1 MARLDT
7 KDARTTTKGRR
18 AALSRRGEHTIDH
31 RKDSTPCLSAPT
43 GRRAYNRRP
52 RSLNTDDSTS
62 AAPNARSERRARG
75 PTGGAQLL
83 DRRPRRIAD
92 GGHGPEARGAHPTGL
107 VAPLEEVCLQPE
119 AGSAICVQR
128 FDDSLNSAIRT
139 TYRISLRSSSLLM
152 PRYPSTRVVYFGW
165 STRRARRKRSQ
176 TIQAKHS
183 TREGWATT

>member
-1 MARLDT
+1 MNEHASPTDKEPVGPTAQRGGT
-7 KDARTTTKGRR
+7 RGNKAARTRSR
-18 AALSRRGEHTIDH
+18 A
-31 RKDSTPCLSAPT
+31 SAPT
-43 GRRAYNRRP
+43 GAARTNRRLE
-52 RSLNTDDSTS
+52 SLQTDDSTS
-62 AAPNARSERRARG
+62 AATCRTSGRRARG

-92 GGHGPEARGAHPTGL
+92 GGHDPGARGAHPTGL

-152 PRYPSTRVVYFGW
+152 PRYPSTRVV
-165 STRRARRKRSQ
+165 
-176 TIQAKHS
+176 
-183 TREGWATT
+183 

>member
-7 KDARTTTKGRR
+7 KDARTTTMGRR
-18 AALSRRGEHTIDH
+18 AALSRRGEDTIDH
-31 RKDSTPCLSAPT
+31 RKDRAPCLSAPT

-62 AAPNARSERRARG
+62 AAPNARCERRARG

-139 TYRISLRSSSLLM
+139 TYRISLRSSSLRE
-152 PRYPSTRVVYFGW
+152 PRYPLLEVVWLFYMINEW
-165 STRRARRKRSQ
+165 
-176 TIQAKHS
+176 
-183 TREGWATT
+183 RE